1 MKYVIRK
8 YVLFEIFEILY
19 YLYDLVLYGWFKVI
33 VGNVDIKW
41 LCIKFRFIQSQ
52 YLVFFVYQFF
62 KIVFEVYLILIFLD
76 NIEEFIY
83 VYLCVNSVFRQ
94 IYFKNKFLIINLFLF
109 FILGFFCECYV

>member
-41 LCIKFRFIQSQ
+41 LCIKFRFI
-52 YLVFFVYQFF
+52 
-62 KIVFEVYLILIFLD
+62 
-76 NIEEFIY
+76 
-83 VYLCVNSVFRQ
+83 
-94 IYFKNKFLIINLFLF
+94 
-109 FILGFFCECYV
+109 